1 MLWNRF
7 GRHNRRRRS
16 SPTDENVNVKDT
28 CNNKL
33 HLAVLTQLKNEIFES
48 NTRLNHVT
56 AERDGLKSKLNQLSA
71 EKQRMQKEYQE
82 RLQSQMMRVTE
93 LQSVIAELTRKLN
106 EATGNRIIEE
116 DEEIEESQ
124 CSSDLEAEEGQ
135 YAVCSELI
143 YLEVIHLIPSAFD
156 EYESNCREIHLEISV
171 GGILAFEHAWLSYR
185 EMEVR
190 SVKFGSSGTNEW
202 KLIVCNVM
210 KLRAYGRYKSEE
222 DKSRMDFCFSNRSEG
237 SNACTECSCGEA
249 ECEHRIIDAGPNQV
263 NFLAAT
269 NDIAQEEVTS
279 PDGIDT
285 TISENREDQYDVLKR
300 VIGNL
305 ESITDKKKPG
315 EAKNE
320 KETDVDA
327 VVNFETT
334 KEELAQ
340 EIRATA
346 EEQRI
351 AISLVS
357 LRRRQTLMLLSTL
370 KLRKRSLLKKSVPL
384 RRNKELFDP
393 CICGRTIKFNAARNC
408 YAMLSTRTYGIM
420 VYASRGYLNLTEMP
434 VQTEAQENANEDCV
448 HRRPAETQEEIGTL
462 HRERDK
468 LRSKLR
474 KAEQELEEL
483 KAANITVREEREQL
497 RKKIRSLQDA
507 LERRKSAS
515 QSPIPCPSPT
525 PSAGSNRTNSLP
537 RQPHMQSAESRR
549 TSIQTQPS
557 VHNSSSSPFTPVQS
571 MKFSGSPASTLQRQ
585 KNNAGP
591 SSDLGS
597 SVGDDI
603 KSTDFT
609 DTLTRCLRTRIP
621 ETLLNSLITYRRLDQ
636 VLESLHGHYSAEIL
650 EKTREL
656 ELQVEHLSSKLSHLK
671 SQNDLLQLCLE
682 ESKGNCERLSLL
694 VAKYESKDT
703 ALVLALQNTDQIVE
717 AYEVML
723 QLQESEQDLLVASYR
738 SNMQSFA
745 TDTIKSLTSTNS
757 SKSNVSGASSL
768 TSNSHYQLT
777 YGDDLPDDD
786 EGIAMFQTS
795 QTKRR
800 DAESHAKNLL
810 QKLDRKYEA
819 AITGSPFLNFDENF
833 DFNSRTS
840 TLSSANSSN
849 FETLS
854 KEEELRLKEYV
865 QLLKT
870 ERSTVETTV
879 VELESVTDVLE
890 IVDDSN
896 IETGDKGS
904 LDLETAVLLQELQA
918 LKEERAELK
927 HRIFMLDKERKA
939 LELKLNSREAQEQG
953 YIAHIEYLKS
963 EVKEQMKKRKQILKE
978 ERKLRGSTQTRCLR
992 TRIPETLLNSLITY
1006 RRLDQV
1012 LESLHGHYSA
1022 EILEKTRE
1030 LELQV
1035 EHLSSK
1041 LSHLKSQNDL
1051 LQLCLEESKGNC
1063 ERLSLLVAKYESK
1076 DTALV
1081 LALQNT
1087 DQIVEAYEV
1096 MLQLQESEQD
1106 LLVASYRSNMQSFAT
1121 DTIKSLTSTN
1131 SSKSNV
1137 SGASSLTSNSHY
1149 QLTYGDDLP
1158 DDDEGI
1164 AMFQTSQTK
1173 RRDAESHA
1181 KNLLQKLDRKYEA
1194 AITGSPFLNFDE
1206 NFDFN
1211 SRTSTLS
1218 SANSSNFETLSKEEE
1233 LRLKEYVQ
1241 LLKTERSTVETTVV
1255 ELESVTDVLEIVD
1268 DSNIETGDKGSL
1280 DLETAVLLQEL
1291 QALKEERAEL
1301 KHRIF
1306 MLDKERK
1313 ALELKLNSREAQE
1326 QGYIAHI
1333 EYLKSEV
1340 KEQMKKR
1347 KQILKE
1353 ERKLRG
1359 STQDDDG
1366 HSSASGNAAIGLPVS
1381 EFRASEEDI
1390 PQDLHEAA
1398 RREKKLKSRIQELV
1412 DTLEK
1417 LSKNSEIR
1425 HQQTAEYISDL
1436 KRANGALVS
1445 AYEKAKKRHASRL
1458 KKFEAQLITM
1468 AEKHQEQTRVLKER
1482 ISKLTGDDD
1491 KSKPRRQKESSL

>member
-1 MLWNRF
+1 
-7 GRHNRRRRS
+7 
-16 SPTDENVNVKDT
+16 
-28 CNNKL
+28 
-33 HLAVLTQLKNEIFES
+33 
-48 NTRLNHVT
+48 
-56 AERDGLKSKLNQLSA
+56 
-71 EKQRMQKEYQE
+71 
-82 RLQSQMMRVTE
+82 
-93 LQSVIAELTRKLN
+93 
-106 EATGNRIIEE
+106 
-116 DEEIEESQ
+116 
-124 CSSDLEAEEGQ
+124 
-135 YAVCSELI
+135 
-143 YLEVIHLIPSAFD
+143 
-156 EYESNCREIHLEISV
+156 
-171 GGILAFEHAWLSYR
+171 
-185 EMEVR
+185 
-190 SVKFGSSGTNEW
+190 
-202 KLIVCNVM
+202 
-210 KLRAYGRYKSEE
+210 
-222 DKSRMDFCFSNRSEG
+222 
-237 SNACTECSCGEA
+237 
-249 ECEHRIIDAGPNQV
+249 
-263 NFLAAT
+263 
-269 NDIAQEEVTS
+269 
-279 PDGIDT
+279 
-285 TISENREDQYDVLKR
+285 
-300 VIGNL
+300 
-305 ESITDKKKPG
+305 
-315 EAKNE
+315 
-320 KETDVDA
+320 
-327 VVNFETT
+327 
-334 KEELAQ
+334 
-340 EIRATA
+340 
-346 EEQRI
+346 
-351 AISLVS
+351 
-357 LRRRQTLMLLSTL
+357 
-370 KLRKRSLLKKSVPL
+370 
-384 RRNKELFDP
+384 
-393 CICGRTIKFNAARNC
+393 
-408 YAMLSTRTYGIM
+408 MLSTRTYGIM

-978 ERKLRGSTQTRCLR
+978 ERKLRGSTQ
-992 TRIPETLLNSLITY
+992 
-1006 RRLDQV
+1006 
-1012 LESLHGHYSA
+1012 
-1022 EILEKTRE
+1022 
-1030 LELQV
+1030 
-1035 EHLSSK
+1035 
-1041 LSHLKSQNDL
+1041 
-1051 LQLCLEESKGNC
+1051 
-1063 ERLSLLVAKYESK
+1063 
-1076 DTALV
+1076 
-1081 LALQNT
+1081 
-1087 DQIVEAYEV
+1087 
-1096 MLQLQESEQD
+1096 
-1106 LLVASYRSNMQSFAT
+1106 
-1121 DTIKSLTSTN
+1121 
-1131 SSKSNV
+1131 
-1137 SGASSLTSNSHY
+1137 
-1149 QLTYGDDLP
+1149 
-1158 DDDEGI
+1158 
-1164 AMFQTSQTK
+1164 
-1173 RRDAESHA
+1173 
-1181 KNLLQKLDRKYEA
+1181 
-1194 AITGSPFLNFDE
+1194 
-1206 NFDFN
+1206 
-1211 SRTSTLS
+1211 
-1218 SANSSNFETLSKEEE
+1218 
-1233 LRLKEYVQ
+1233 
-1241 LLKTERSTVETTVV
+1241 
-1255 ELESVTDVLEIVD
+1255 
-1268 DSNIETGDKGSL
+1268 
-1280 DLETAVLLQEL
+1280 
-1291 QALKEERAEL
+1291 
-1301 KHRIF
+1301 
-1306 MLDKERK
+1306 
-1313 ALELKLNSREAQE
+1313 
-1326 QGYIAHI
+1326 
-1333 EYLKSEV
+1333 
-1340 KEQMKKR
+1340 
-1347 KQILKE
+1347 
-1353 ERKLRG
+1353 
-1359 STQDDDG
+1359 DDDG